1 MIFMEDF
8 FEDEDYLADVQA
20 ESCYDDPVEAMYR
33 IAYEG
38 ELNYKKLEEAVQ
50 EDLLSE
56 GVVDSAKAKF
66 ETVKGALM
74 KMVEWVKKQF
84 SKILGAITSFVQE
97 LQDKKFN
104 KNIYLAVNKAKD
116 KGLST
121 ITLEKPIKTYDYE
134 TNKAISLWKRVE
146 KLTIYNIDVKF
157 DDDVIDR
164 LNKSDVDSE
173 KIAMMKNICGKA
185 VSNTSEFKK
194 AIMTTL
200 RGEKQIEI
208 KTFSVNDFNK
218 DANIFREAQNTV
230 KTGYNSVKKINNE
243 CIKNLKKDIKDINK
257 AMNDMN
263 DEEAKEAKKVV
274 KQCNTDIAFCRNCVT
289 LAGIVKGCV
298 FESIRGHRNKVSAMA
313 NATIRV
319 ANKKSTNESFID
331 DLFNDDYSVEESA
344 VNRVEFI

>member
-104 KNIYLAVNKAKD
+104 KNIYVAVNKAKD

-134 TNKAISLWKRVE
+134 TIKAISLWKRVE
-146 KLTIYNIDVKF
+146 ALTSRNASLSTDVS
-157 DDDVIDR
+157 DAI
-164 LNKSDVDSE
+164 NKGVDGAKS
-173 KIAMMKNICGKA
+173 AMMKDICGKT
-185 VSNTSEFKK
+185 VSSTSEFKK
-194 AIMTTL
+194 EIMTNL
-200 RGEKQIEI
+200 RGEKQIEL

-218 DANIFREAQNTV
+218 DANMFREAQSVV
-230 KTGYNSVKKINNE
+230 KTGYNSIKKLNNE
-243 CIKNLKKDIKDINK
+243 CIKELKDAIKDINK
-257 AMNDMN
+257 AMKDMP
-263 DEEAKEAKKVV
+263 DERAKEAKKSV
-274 KQCNTDIAFCRNCVT
+274 QQSNACIAFSKNCVT

-298 FESIRGHRNKVSAMA
+298 FESIRGHRNKVLAMA